1 MYKVS
6 QIRRSQVRP
15 LPKISFISSPLSNS
29 LNNEVIRRKTTKYDH
44 HTRETRLKRLE
55 IEYIKSQQHWGSI
68 YEHCG
73 LCSLPIGGEGFPKV
87 NQVALFGNRKY
98 VRTRLGYRR
107 KPSEASEISSERLSE
122 DISDF
127 QTRPPD

>member
-68 YEHCG
+68 YKPCG
-73 LCSLPIGGEGFPKV
+73 LSSLLIGGEGFPKV
-87 NQVALFGNRKY
+87 NEVALFGNRKY
-98 VRTRLGYRR
+98 LR
-107 KPSEASEISSERLSE
+107 KVFPKIFPISKQVPLI
-122 DISDF
+122 ISLKLNTN
-127 QTRPPD
+127 QLYG